1 MKSFDLTVVGAGPG
15 GYVAAIRAAQLGM
28 TVALIDRG
36 KPGGTCLHSGC
47 IPSKIMLQHGGRL
60 EEIRQAQ
67 EWGIETS
74 IVQVDD
80 RKLFQR
86 QNTIIQSLSTGIA
99 HLLKKNRI
107 TFFQGEATI
116 DGSQRLVCDG
126 HIIQSKNMLLATGGK
141 PFIPPIAHLE
151 TIDYMTTDTFFQ
163 QTSLPKSLVII
174 GGGVIAV
181 ELAFAVSPF
190 GTKVTILE
198 VAPDILQTEDEEAR
212 AIVKEQ
218 LQQRGVEIQ
227 TNVVIEN
234 VQQGL
239 VRTANA
245 AFPFERLL
253 VAAGRRPNTELA
265 DALHLQKDTNNPFI
279 KVNQYYETSKKGI
292 YAIGDVIGKYE
303 LAHAASAEG
312 IAAVEHM
319 AGIKQQPIDELGIPR
334 CVYTDPEIASFGLS
348 EKEAKEQGYDVSVSF
363 SANAANGKALA
374 EGDTAGFVKLIT
386 EKKYGELLGAVIV
399 GKHATELIGE
409 LLAIRVSEGTISELQ
424 TLIHA
429 HPTIAEVIG
438 ESALAFS
445 KRAIHQ

>member
-60 EEIRQAQ
+60 EDIRQAQ

-74 IVQVDD
+74 VVQVDD
-80 RKLFQR
+80 SKLFRR
-86 QNTIIQSLSTGIA
+86 QNTIIQSLSAGIA
-99 HLLKKNRI
+99 QLLKKNRI

-116 DGSQRLVCDG
+116 DGSQQLVCDG
-126 HIIQSKNMLLATGGK
+126 HLIQSENLLLATGGK
-141 PFIPPIAHLE
+141 PFIPPIAQLE

-198 VAPDILQTEDEEAR
+198 VASDILQTEDEQAR
-212 AIVKEQ
+212 AVVKKQ
-218 LQQRGVEIQ
+218 LQQRGVEIE

-234 VQQGL
+234 VGQGL

-265 DALHLQKDTNNPFI
+265 DALHLQKDANDRFI
-279 KVNQYYETSKKGI
+279 EVNQYYETSKKGI

-334 CVYTDPEIASFGLS
+334 CVYTNPEIASFGLS
-348 EKEAKEQGYDVSVSF
+348 EKEAKERGYDVKVTF

-374 EGDTAGFVKLIT
+374 EGDTSGFVKLIT

-409 LLAIRVSEGTISELQ
+409 LLAVRVSEGTISELQ

-429 HPTIAEVIG
+429 HPTIAEGIG
-438 ESALAFS
+438 DSALAFS